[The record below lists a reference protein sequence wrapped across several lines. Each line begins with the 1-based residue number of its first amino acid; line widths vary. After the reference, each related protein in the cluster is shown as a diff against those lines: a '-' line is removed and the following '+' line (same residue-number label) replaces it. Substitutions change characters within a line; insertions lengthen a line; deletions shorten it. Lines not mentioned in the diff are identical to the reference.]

1 MKKYLHEA
9 DILMPKK
16 DIDKWAVI
24 ACDQYTSDSEYWR
37 NVEKTVG
44 QNPSALNIILPE
56 IYLDETEERVGK
68 INSTMKEY
76 LESDVFERYPSSM
89 IYVERQITGGKLRR
103 GIVGMIDLEEY
114 DYTAGSNSLIRATEQ
129 TVKDRIP
136 PRVKI
141 RQNAPVEMPHVML
154 FINDAT
160 GTVLDSLT
168 QKKAE
173 FSKVY
178 DFDLM
183 QKGGHI
189 KGYLVNGKDCDEVN
203 LNLERLL
210 KNNFLFAVG
219 DGNHSLA
226 TAKECYRLNKNEASR
241 YALVEIVNIYD
252 TAIEFE
258 PIYRVLFNCN
268 KEHLLGQMKK
278 ELEFCQNENNAHTF
292 EVVCKKI
299 SEFISVKP
307 TSKLPVGTLQS
318 FLDRYIEQN
327 PEVKIDYIHGIED
340 TRKLCEAENTVG
352 FLFDGMKK
360 EELFEAVAADGS
372 LPRKTFS
379 MGHAD
384 DKRFYIE
391 AREIR

>member
-1 MKKYLHEA
+1 
-9 DILMPKK
+9 MPKK
-16 DIDKWAVI
+16 DIEKWAVI
-24 ACDQYTSDSEYWR
+24 ACDQYTSDPEYWR
-37 NVEKTVG
+37 SVEETVG

-56 IYLDETEERVGK
+56 IYLDETEERVEI

-76 LESDVFERYPSSM
+76 LESDVFECYPSSM
-89 IYVERQITGGKLRR
+89 VYVERQITGGKLRR

-114 DYTAGSNSLIRATEQ
+114 DYTAGSNALIRATEQ

-136 PRVKI
+136 PRVRI

-154 FINDAT
+154 FINDPT
-160 GTVLDSLT
+160 NTVIESLT

-173 FSKVY
+173 LSRVY
-178 DFDLM
+178 DFELM

-278 ELEFCQNENNAHTF
+278 ELELCQNENNPHTF
-292 EVVCKKI
+292 EVVYKNE

-340 TRKLCEAENTVG
+340 TRKLCAAENTIG

-391 AREIR
+391 ARKIR